1 MSAAVHNIGEL
12 RDALRA
18 DAAGIGELLLGPPN
32 KRLGTKK
39 SLRWGKQGSLSL
51 SITGTKKGVWYSH
64 EEGRGGD
71 LLGLIRYVKGCDEND
86 ALRWASD
93 RTGVSISIPANED
106 SAEAR
111 QRRAQ
116 QESDRRAR
124 QAEADAQRQA
134 EEDAER
140 RSGIAWVQRI
150 VQATVPAT
158 GTLADW
164 YLRQARGIPRPAAG
178 WPDAVR
184 WHSGYNALVV
194 IATRVDGTVQRLQR
208 VHLSASGEK
217 LGAEELER
225 RGLPNA
231 KITNGPQ
238 DGAVVRLPGDPA
250 GPLLLAEGPE
260 TGLACWSSAG
270 FETWIA
276 LGGIGT
282 VELPVGRRVVAISD
296 DNPLARDA
304 KLGSA
309 ARALNKAAAAWR
321 KAGVDLVIATPWKAR
336 RRDKSD
342 MADVVLA
349 CGPDAV
355 RQRIQVALQPGAAT
369 VERLPLADAER
380 AVAEAVGAFFARVDR
395 LSAAQVELDQKAA
408 TAMQDCLPVEEGNA
422 PAFAPSPE
430 IEPAQPTMFTHGVR
444 VTVGVGKSHAARDG
458 VGRTLAAMRARG
470 DTRNMVIAIPEH
482 ALGDEQAAAW
492 QALPSVQAAGLRVA
506 TWRGRGAPN
515 PADPSY
521 ADLDVPKSDKIKMCG
536 DLERVGDVHAV
547 GLSAQTAACKTTLK
561 DNDGKRR
568 TVACPLFD
576 ACAYQAQTKVKADL
590 WLVAHSSLFHSKPAA
605 LGEVAAVIVDEE
617 AWRTGLVGAEG
628 RHITL
633 TVDALASGST
643 GALSGVSRDRLLD
656 LRRQLVAALNKMPDG
671 PVQRD
676 AFKQVRLTAS
686 SAAEGRALEWERK
699 LETKA
704 IHPGLTREE
713 RRAAMEALDA
723 NRTVAR
729 CAMAWDALAALLA
742 DSGPKASGWLALD
755 VEPTRDGPARVLRLK
770 GRSDL
775 ASGWKAPT
783 LLLDALLPVEL
794 VRYFWP
800 DVQLV
805 ADVQAVMPHQHVYQV
820 TDKAY
825 ALSML
830 GPLGKEAAAA
840 NPKEA
845 QRRLN
850 RLRELR
856 AVLVREAVRWAPGQ
870 VLVVAQKAV
879 KEALIDL
886 GGLPGNLALAHH
898 NAIAGRD
905 EWRNASAVIIVGRT
919 LPSPAVVE
927 RIAEALTGE
936 AMPALTGWYERCDAV
951 REMADGSTIQAD
963 ADRHPHPVAEVVRWQ
978 IAEGQLVQIAG
989 RGRGVRRTETN
1000 PVHILALV
1008 DTPLPLPLAGTLDAA
1023 DVEPGSSDTMLA
1035 EGGVVFENARHA
1047 FAAYPSL
1054 WPSHGAAAK
1063 AIEKGRSRNFP
1074 YYRIPLGK
1082 IPTPRQIEDVLAEVT
1097 YQVAGAGQK
1106 PVKAWADLLRCPD
1119 PATFL
1124 AMRLGKLAWCKVGG
1138 LPPPDPDP
1146 PAASVDDEA
1155 IQAGAG
1161 ALAPGPVPDAPW
1173 LHPSVPA
1180 HAEPNGQTVLAHCPF
1195 CGEQHRHH
1203 GFGRRWAHCVNPGTR
1218 RYELIDAGFA
1228 LPPIA
1233 RIAASGLRGY
1243 GAYGAAAGATGATGP
1258 GP

>member
-1 MSAAVHNIGEL
+1 MSTHADGLDEL
-12 RDALRA
+12 RAALRA
-18 DAAGIGELLLGPPN
+18 DAAGVAEALLGAPN
-32 KRLGTKK
+32 KAASTRHT
-39 SLRWGKQGSLSL
+39 LRWGSKGSLAL
-51 SITGTKKGVWYSH
+51 EVHGPKRGLWFTH
-64 EEGRGGD
+64 EGAEGSD
-71 LLGLIRYVKGCDEND
+71 LLGLIRHVRGCDFPD
-86 ALRWASD
+86 ALKWASNRTGITIEGTANDDAQSEQRWA
-93 RTGVSISIPANED
+93 
-106 SAEAR
+106 
-111 QRRAQ
+111 Q
-116 QESDRRAR
+116 QDVDRRAR
-124 QAEADAQRQA
+124 QAEADARREA

-150 VQATVPAT
+150 AKQTVPAD

-184 WHSGYNALVV
+184 WHCGYHALVV
-194 IATRVDGTVQRLQR
+194 VATRVDGTAQRIQR
-208 VHLSASGEK
+208 VHLGASGEK
-217 LGAEELER
+217 LSAEEVER
-225 RGLPNA
+225 RGLPA
-231 KITNGPQ
+231 VKLTNGPQ
-238 DGAVVRLPGDPA
+238 TGAVVRLPGDPA
-250 GPLLLAEGPE
+250 APLLLAEGPE
-260 TGLACWSSAG
+260 TGLACWSSTG

-276 LGGIGT
+276 LGGIGG
-282 VELPVGRRVVAISD
+282 VEVPMGRRVVAISD

-309 ARALNKAAAAWR
+309 ARVLNKAAAAWR
-321 KAGVDLVIATPWKAR
+321 KAGVDLVIATPWEAR

-342 MADVVLA
+342 MADLILA
-349 CGPDAV
+349 HGPDAV
-355 RQRIQVALQPGAAT
+355 RRRIQMALQPRSAT

-380 AVAEAVGAFFARVDR
+380 AVTEAVGAFFARVDR
-395 LSAAQVELDQKAA
+395 LSAAQVALDQKAA
-408 TAMQDCLPVEEGNA
+408 AAIQGCLPVDDGSA
-422 PAFAPSPE
+422 PEFALPSGAE
-430 IEPAQPTMFTHGVR
+430 SAQPTMFTHGVR

-521 ADLDVPKSDKIKMCG
+521 ADLNVPKSDKIKMCG
-536 DLERVGDVHAV
+536 DLERVSDVHAV

-561 DNDGKRR
+561 DDDGKRH
-568 TVACPLFD
+568 TVTCPLFD
-576 ACAYQAQTKVKADL
+576 TCAYQAQTKVKADL
-590 WLVAHSSLFHSKPAA
+590 WLVAHSSLFHSKPVA
-605 LGEVAAVIVDEE
+605 LGEIVAVIVDEE

-656 LRRQLVAALNKMPDG
+656 LRRQLVATLNAMPDG

-676 AFKQVRLTAS
+676 ALKPVRLTAS

-713 RRAAMEALDA
+713 RRTAMEALDA

-729 CAMAWDALAALLA
+729 CAMVWDALAALLV
-742 DSGPKASGWLALD
+742 DNGPKASGWLALD

-794 VRYFWP
+794 VRYYWP

-805 ADVQAVMPHQHVYQV
+805 ADVQAVMPHQHISQV

-850 RLRELR
+850 RLRDLR
-856 AVLVREAVRWAPGQ
+856 AVLVREAVRRAPGQ

-879 KEALIDL
+879 KEALIEL
-886 GGLPGNLALAHH
+886 GGLPSNLALAHH

-905 EWRNASAVIIVGRT
+905 EWRNAAAVIIVGRT

-936 AMPALTGWYERCDAV
+936 AVPALVGWYDRCDAV
-951 REMADGSTIQAD
+951 REMADGSAVQAD
-963 ADRHPHPVAEVVRWQ
+963 ADRHPHPVAEMVRWQ

-989 RGRGVRRTETN
+989 RGRGVRRTEAN

-1023 DVEPGSSDTMLA
+1023 DVEPGSSDMMLA
-1035 EGGVVFENARHA
+1035 EGGVVLENARHA

-1074 YYRIPLGK
+1074 YYRISLGE
-1082 IPTPRQIEDVLAEVT
+1082 IPTPRQIEGGLAEVA
-1097 YQVAGAGQK
+1097 YQAAGAGQK
-1106 PVKAWADLLRCPD
+1106 PVKAWADLLLCPD

-1124 AMRLGKLAWCKVGG
+1124 TARLGKLAWCKVGG

-1146 PAASVDDEA
+1146 PAASIDDEA
-1155 IQAGAG
+1155 VQDEAGAFTPD
-1161 ALAPGPVPDAPW
+1161 LVPDAPW

-1180 HAEPNGQTVLAHCPF
+1180 HAEPNGQTVLARCPF
-1195 CGEQHRHH
+1195 CDEQHRHH
-1203 GFGRRWAHCVNPGTR
+1203 GFGRRWAHCVNPGAR
-1218 RYELIDAGFA
+1218 RYELIDAGPV
-1228 LPPIA
+1228 LPPLTRGA
-1233 RIAASGLRGY
+1233 TAGLPGY
-1243 GAYGAAAGATGATGP
+1243 GAYGAGAGATGATGP